1 MASIRNTLKL
11 HVDSIRFKKF
21 AHKIPENWI
30 NAALWKAR
38 VGVLVLVA
46 CSYLPR
52 MLMLWL
58 GHALGWYLYKYNH
71 KRRTIV
77 INNLE
82 LCFPNW
88 PVEKRLY
95 CARQHFRSFAQ
106 VMVDFGMLLY
116 GSDRRIQ
123 RYVHVDGIEHW
134 HAAVAADR
142 PVILLCPHMIATD
155 MTGSTLALYY
165 PACAM
170 MKPMRNP
177 YMNERLTKG
186 RARYGLELINRT
198 NGMKALIRNLKNRIA
213 CIYIPDE
220 DFGNRSSILVP
231 FFGVPTATLTTLAR
245 IAKMTNA
252 IVLPLA
258 PNLDTSTGNYY
269 LTINPPMEN
278 FPTNDAYQ
286 DARGMN
292 AVFES
297 IILRAPEQY
306 MWTLR
311 WFKTTLKN
319 AQ

>member
-1 MASIRNTLKL
+1 MASFRQTLKL
-11 HVDSIRFKKF
+11 SADSISFKKF
-21 AHKIPENWI
+21 APKLPEKQF
-30 NAALWKAR
+30 NAARWKAR
-38 VGVLVLVA
+38 GSVLILTI
-46 CSYLPR
+46 CGYLPR
-52 MLMLWL
+52 IVMLWL
-58 GHALGWYLYKYNH
+58 GQVLGWYLHKYNN

-123 RYVHVDGIEHW
+123 RYVHVNGIEHW
-134 HAAVAADR
+134 HTAVAAER
-142 PVILLCPHMIATD
+142 PVILLCPHMVATD
-155 MTGSTLALYY
+155 MTGSTLARYY

-177 YMNERLTKG
+177 YMNEHLTKG
-186 RARYGLELINRT
+186 RARYGLELINRA

-220 DFGNRSSILVP
+220 DFGNRSSISVP

-245 IAKMTNA
+245 ISRMTEA
-252 IVLPLA
+252 TVLPLA
-258 PNLDTSTGNYY
+258 ANLDTTTGNYH

-286 DARGMN
+286 DARFMN